1 MCEPL
6 ELFLVSFYPVVCPN
20 AGQTPPLFSATFH
33 NPDHAT
39 ANRTEKRS
47 GRPGISFLIGLWSQS
62 TQGPSGNNGT
72 SPFILIGCL
81 CPAMAHIR
89 LDDDDDGKR

>member
-47 GRPGISFLIGLWSQS
+47 GRHGISFLISSAPNLHWGHMETTEQALL
-62 TQGPSGNNGT
+62 
-72 SPFILIGCL
+72 F
-81 CPAMAHIR
+81 
-89 LDDDDDGKR
+89 